1 MHTILGSG
9 GAIGIDLAKELTKY
23 TNKIRLVSRNPKRIN
38 DSDELYT
45 ADFSDPTQ
53 LDKAIE
59 GSEVVYLIAGFKYD
73 LKVWRKT
80 WPALM
85 SAVIK
90 ACEKYNCKLVF
101 FDNIYMYDKNQ
112 LGNITEETPINP
124 PSKKGA
130 VRAQLH
136 KMIFDEV
143 NAGRLK
149 AIIARAPDIY
159 GPFGNS
165 SVLIETVYKNLIK
178 GKAAYWMAD
187 AGKLHTFG
195 FTPDLAKATATLG
208 NTADAYNQVWH
219 LPTDIN
225 GLTGKQ
231 WVELIAK
238 ELKVAPKCTTLPSW
252 IVGAMGLFMPLMK
265 ELHEMLYQY
274 DRDYIFNSS
283 KFEKRFNFTP
293 VKNEE
298 GIRKTIEILKKQIS

>member
-59 GSEVVYLIAGFKYD
+59 GSEVMYLIAGFKYD

-124 PSKKGA
+124 PS
-130 VRAQLH
+130 
-136 KMIFDEV
+136 
-143 NAGRLK
+143 
-149 AIIARAPDIY
+149 
-159 GPFGNS
+159 
-165 SVLIETVYKNLIK
+165 
-178 GKAAYWMAD
+178 
-187 AGKLHTFG
+187 
-195 FTPDLAKATATLG
+195 
-208 NTADAYNQVWH
+208 
-219 LPTDIN
+219 
-225 GLTGKQ
+225 
-231 WVELIAK
+231 
-238 ELKVAPKCTTLPSW
+238 
-252 IVGAMGLFMPLMK
+252 
-265 ELHEMLYQY
+265 
-274 DRDYIFNSS
+274 
-283 KFEKRFNFTP
+283 
-293 VKNEE
+293 
-298 GIRKTIEILKKQIS
+298 